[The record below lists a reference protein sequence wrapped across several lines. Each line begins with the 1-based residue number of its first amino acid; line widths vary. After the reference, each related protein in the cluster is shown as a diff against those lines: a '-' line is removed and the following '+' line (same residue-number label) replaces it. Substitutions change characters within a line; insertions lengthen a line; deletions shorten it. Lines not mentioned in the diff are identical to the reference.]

1 MIQFYAFNWPISYGA
16 HYLSCFDLPDT
27 FLCELLCNSTPP
39 QLLLYTVCCFW
50 LTEINVT
57 DTCSAMVCIW
67 GYLLLSALFLPSVKA
82 HGRAGSFRNTTILP
96 YWLYYSG
103 HFWHFLWHF
112 LLPLISSLP
121 HFKSHSTCVVTD
133 HNRCKIA
140 AKSTQD
146 STLIFVVLLKKMY
159 HIHEG
164 ELDSHCLKA
173 FCPCYEPNFGLWCFS
188 PKARAFSSL

>member
-1 MIQFYAFNWPISYGA
+1 M
-16 HYLSCFDLPDT
+16 T
-27 FLCELLCNSTPP
+27 F
-39 QLLLYTVCCFW
+39 
-50 LTEINVT
+50 
-57 DTCSAMVCIW
+57 
-67 GYLLLSALFLPSVKA
+67 
-82 HGRAGSFRNTTILP
+82 SFASDGER
-96 YWLYYSG
+96 
-103 HFWHFLWHF
+103 
-112 LLPLISSLP
+112 LP

-173 FCPCYEPNFGLWCFS
+173 FCPCYKFWALMLQS
-188 PKARAFSSL
+188 